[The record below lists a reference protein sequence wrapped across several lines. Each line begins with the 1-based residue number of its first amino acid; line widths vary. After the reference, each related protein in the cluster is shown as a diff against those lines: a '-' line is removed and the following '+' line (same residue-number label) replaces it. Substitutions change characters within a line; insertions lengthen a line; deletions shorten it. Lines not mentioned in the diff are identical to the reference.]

1 MEGRRESFFK
11 PVIRLL
17 ALALPPSEGAHLN
30 FFFQPVFVFVGVTS
44 NILSRFLSCQIDLSC
59 QDQGQSDE
67 DYHSQL
73 FPLR

>member
-17 ALALPPSEGAHLN
+17 ALSGAHLI